1 MGNNLVGMYLTITN
15 LHSNYSA
22 LEYTY
27 TILDSDATSNLQLQH
42 YLGEYGDFTCAALAK
57 DSTEGINS
65 ILKFSPDVVFIN
77 LNENAQEYFQ
87 MVMEL
92 HQYVSNLPVIIG
104 ISKSKNY
111 AYDAIKNGF
120 FDYWLMPYNE
130 FDIRKSLLR
139 LKKQVPAKAEPDT
152 LCLKSYSDFQYINTN
167 DILYLQADNNATEFV
182 MKDGTINNAFKT
194 LKSFENQLPKNFVR
208 IHQSY
213 IVNTDYISRISYGK
227 SICTLKHNKM
237 QLPFSKSYR
246 SNIDGLKT
254 ILSKNTISSLN

>member
-1 MGNNLVGMYLTITN
+1 MYLTYIN

-92 HQYVSNLPVIIG
+92 HQYVSNLPVITV
-104 ISKSKNY
+104 SY
-111 AYDAIKNGF
+111 TH
-120 FDYWLMPYNE
+120 L
-130 FDIRKSLLR
+130 
-139 LKKQVPAKAEPDT
+139 T
-152 LCLKSYSDFQYINTN
+152 LPTIYS
-167 DILYLQADNNATEFV
+167 V
-182 MKDGTINNAFKT
+182 
-194 LKSFENQLPKNFVR
+194 
-208 IHQSY
+208 
-213 IVNTDYISRISYGK
+213 
-227 SICTLKHNKM
+227 
-237 QLPFSKSYR
+237 
-246 SNIDGLKT
+246 
-254 ILSKNTISSLN
+254 

>member
-1 MGNNLVGMYLTITN
+1 MGNILVAMYLTIIN
-15 LHSNYSA
+15 LHSNYRA
-22 LEYTY
+22 LEYIY

-42 YLGEYGDFTCAALAK
+42 YLGEYGDFTCAGLAK
-57 DSTEGINS
+57 NSTEGINS

-77 LNENAQEYFQ
+77 LNENASEYFQ

-92 HQYVSNLPVIIG
+92 HQYINNLPVIIG

-139 LKKQVPAKAEPDT
+139 LKKQVPVKAEPDT
-152 LCLKSYSDFQYINTN
+152 LCLKSYRDFQYINTN

-213 IVNTDYISRISYGK
+213 IVNTHYISRISYGK
-227 SICTLKHNKM
+227 SNCTLKQNKM

-246 SNIDGLKT
+246 ENIDGLKK

>member
-1 MGNNLVGMYLTITN
+1 MGINLVAMNLTIIN
-15 LHSNYSA
+15 LHSNHSV

-42 YLGEYGDFTCAALAK
+42 YLEEYGDFRCAALAK

-65 ILKFSPDVVFIN
+65 ILKFTPDVVFIN
-77 LNENAQEYFQ
+77 LNENATEYFQ

-92 HQYVSNLPVIIG
+92 HQYISNIPVIIG

-182 MKDGTINNAFKT
+182 MKDGTVNNAFKT
-194 LKSFENQLPKNFVR
+194 LKTFENQLPKNFVR

-213 IVNTDYISRISYGK
+213 IVNTDYISRINYGK
-227 SICTLKHNKM
+227 SICTLKQNKK

-246 SNIDGLKT
+246 SNIDVLKKV
-254 ILSKNTISSLN
+254 LSKNAIPSLN

>member
-1 MGNNLVGMYLTITN
+1 M
-15 LHSNYSA
+15 
-22 LEYTY
+22 Y
-27 TILDSDATSNLQLQH
+27 TIIDSDATSNLQLQH

-57 DSTEGINS
+57 DSNDGINS
-65 ILKFSPDVVFIN
+65 ILKYSPNIVFIN
-77 LNENAQEYFQ
+77 LNDKAHEYFQ

-92 HQYVSNLPVIIG
+92 HQYIKELPIIIG
-104 ISKSKNY
+104 ISKGKHH

-130 FDIRKSLLR
+130 FDIRKSILR
-139 LKKQVPAKAEPDT
+139 LKKQIPAQAEPQT
-152 LCLKSYSDFQYINTN
+152 LCLKSYRDFQYINTE

-194 LKSFENQLPKNFVR
+194 LKTFENQLPKNFVR

-213 IVNTDYISRISYGK
+213 IVNTNYISRISYGK
-227 SICTLKHNKM
+227 SICTLKQNKL

-246 SNIDGLKT
+246 ENIDVLKKV
-254 ILSKNTISSLN
+254 LSKNAISALN